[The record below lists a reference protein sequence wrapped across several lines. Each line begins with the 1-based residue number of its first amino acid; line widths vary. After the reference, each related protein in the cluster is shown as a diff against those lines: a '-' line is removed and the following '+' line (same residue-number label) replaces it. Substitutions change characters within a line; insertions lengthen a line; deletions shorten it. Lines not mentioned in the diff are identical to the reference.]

1 MNFQD
6 LLNNIS
12 AEQTHGVCKR
22 KFSTGFLSIDQ
33 STALINEATFSNF
46 ENYAEKHE
54 FTQKFQDLKSG
65 ARLNNTENRAVTH
78 FKYRDPESDLYSKSL
93 DEIEVL
99 AKLIKTNFKKIIIF
113 GIGGSYLGPKLMH
126 DVFSNDE
133 IEINFVTGSDPAEFE
148 KFKNLDLSEYGLVI
162 ASKSFSTLETLRS
175 YEVITKNKYLNN
187 TFAVTASR
195 KSAIDYG
202 INANYILDFDVGTGG
217 RFSIWTGINIGFFL
231 SHGRTA
237 FEKFLSGANSIDILS
252 SQMAELNPAL
262 SLAIQ
267 DIVFNN
273 LLNFDTTLIL
283 NYDYKLRNFYAY
295 AQQLEMESLG
305 KSVDRDTNE
314 LLDFNTGSII
324 WGGYGPRS
332 QHSFFQH
339 LFQGNRE
346 TNSYFIASKNDDLNF
361 KQFKGQ
367 TKSLRDGTLNEPDS
381 HKRVL
386 PKRYT
391 TVLLENISPES
402 LGELIAIWENKTIFM
417 SMFWNINP
425 FDQWGVELGKLNTKK
440 EIE

>member
-1 MNFQD
+1 MKFQD
-6 LLNNIS
+6 FLNNIS
-12 AEQTHGVCKR
+12 AENIQGVSER
-22 KFSTGFLSIDQ
+22 KFSTGSLSIDQ
-33 STALINEATFSNF
+33 STALINEETFSYF
-46 ENYAEKHE
+46 ENYAEKHN
-54 FTQKFQDLKSG
+54 FTQKFQDLMSG
-65 ARLNNTENRAVTH
+65 VRLNNTENRAVTH
-78 FKYRDPESDLYSKSL
+78 FKYRDPESDLYSKNF
-93 DEIEVL
+93 DEMEVL
-99 AKLIKTNFKKIIIF
+99 AKLIKTNFNKIIIF

-126 DVFSNDE
+126 DVFSNNE
-133 IEINFVTGSDPAEFE
+133 IQINFVTGSDPAEFE

-162 ASKSFSTLETLRS
+162 ASKSFSTLETLGS
-175 YEVITKNKYLNN
+175 YEEITKNKYLNN

-195 KSAIDYG
+195 QVAIDYG
-202 INANYILDFDVGTGG
+202 IHSNNILGFDPGAGG

-231 SHGRTA
+231 SNGRTA
-237 FEKFLSGANSIDILS
+237 FEKFLLGANSVDILS
-252 SQMAELNPAL
+252 SKKPGLNPAL

-267 DIVFNN
+267 DIVFSN

-324 WGGYGPRS
+324 WGGYGPQA

-346 TNSYFIASKNDDLNF
+346 TNIYFIASKNDDLNF

-367 TKSLRDGTLNEPDS
+367 TKSLRDGTIEESDP
-381 HKRVL
+381 HKKVL

-391 TVLLENISPES
+391 TILLKSLSPES

>member
-1 MNFQD
+1 MKFQD

-12 AEQTHGVCKR
+12 AENIQGVSER
-22 KFSTGFLSIDQ
+22 KFSTGSLSIDQ
-33 STALINEATFSNF
+33 STALISEETFSYF
-46 ENYAEKHE
+46 ENYAEKNE
-54 FTQKFQDLKSG
+54 FMQKFRDLKSG

-78 FKYRDPESDLYSKSL
+78 FKYRNPETDLYSKSL
-93 DEIEVL
+93 DEMEIL
-99 AKLIKTNFKKIIIF
+99 AKLIKTNFNKIIIF

-126 DVFSNDE
+126 DVFSNVEMQID
-133 IEINFVTGSDPAEFE
+133 FVTGSDPAEFE
-148 KFKNLDLSEYGLVI
+148 KFKNIDLSDYGLVI

-187 TFAVTASR
+187 TFAVTTSR
-195 KSAIDYG
+195 QLAIDFG
-202 INANYILDFDVGTGG
+202 LNANNILDFDIGTGG

-231 SHGRTA
+231 SQGRAA
-237 FEKFLSGANSIDILS
+237 FEKFLSGANSIDNLS
-252 SQMAELNPAL
+252 LEKPNLNPAL

-283 NYDYKLRNFYAY
+283 NYDYKLRNFYTY

-305 KSVDRDTNE
+305 KSVDRDTDE

-346 TNSYFIASKNDDLNF
+346 SNIYFITSKNDDLNF

-367 TKSLRDGTLNEPDS
+367 TKSLRDGTIDESNS
-381 HKRVL
+381 HKKVL
-386 PKRYT
+386 PKKYT
-391 TVLLENISPES
+391 TVLLKNISPKS
-402 LGELIAIWENKTIFM
+402 LGELIAIWENKTIFT